1 MRPERAPSLI
11 LWRRAQGTKL
21 GRGRM
26 VWSLCRHEDL
36 LGAGRSAHLW
46 KEWRRGEHL
55 HAAATSSSGVG
66 GWGMGDGGSAHTP
79 PPAPDLTLMTEHR
92 TAALPG
98 RRAVPDEG
106 GTQRGEGGTQRE
118 AIGGA
123 RVYGQLTK
131 NADGVPQSG
140 AIRRNQAQS
149 GYYGSPRHLTSHS
162 GDVPSCP
169 GRRAITRST
178 SRNAGL

>member
-1 MRPERAPSLI
+1 MSSVHLMRPERAPSLI
-11 LWRRAQGTKL
+11 LWRRAQGAKL

-66 GWGMGDGGSAHTP
+66 GWGMGGGGRAHTP

-106 GTQRGEGGTQRE
+106 GTQRGNRRRSRIRPIDEKRGWR
-118 AIGGA
+118 A
-123 RVYGQLTK
+123 
-131 NADGVPQSG
+131 

>member
-11 LWRRAQGTKL
+11 LWRRAQGAKL
-21 GRGRM
+21 GRKRM

-66 GWGMGDGGSAHTP
+66 GGGMGGGGSAHTP

-149 GYYGSPRHLTSHS
+149 GYYGSPRHLTSRNQAQS
-162 GDVPSCP
+162 GAI
-169 GRRAITRST
+169 RRNQGITVAHAT
-178 SRNAGL
+178 